1 MKKVFSIS
9 IITLALA
16 LTFSACTTYEEGPS
30 FSLLTP
36 DMRIKGTW
44 NQTEFY
50 INDDLQDNTFQ
61 VEFTF
66 ESDGTGTRT
75 TSLGA
80 GSTTV
85 DIVWQFNDDK
95 TILMTKETDATEY
108 DEATILRL
116 TNSEMWIVDDA
127 GIFGMWQFRYEKV

>member
-9 IITLALA
+9 LITLALA

-44 NQTEFY
+44 NQTALY

-66 ESDGTGTRT
+66 DSDGTGTRT
-75 TSLGA
+75 TSLGS

-95 TILMTKETDATEY
+95 TILMTKEPDASEY

-127 GIFGMWQFRYEKV
+127 GFFGMWEFRYEKV

>member
-44 NQTEFY
+44 NQTELY
-50 INDDLQDNTFQ
+50 INEDLQDNTFQ

-75 TSLGA
+75 TTLGS

-85 DIVWQFNDDK
+85 DIVWQFNEDK
-95 TILMTKETDATEY
+95 TILMTKETDAAEY

-116 TNSEMWIVDDA
+116 TSSEMWIVDDA
-127 GIFGMWQFRYEKV
+127 GIFGMWEFRYEKV

>member
-9 IITLALA
+9 IITLALV

-44 NQTEFY
+44 NQTELY
-50 INDDLQDNTFQ
+50 INDDLQDNTFK
-61 VEFTF
+61 VDFTF

-75 TSLGA
+75 STLGSA
-80 GSTTV
+80 SVTV

-95 TILMTKETDATEY
+95 TILLTKEPDDTEY

-116 TNSEMWIVDDA
+116 TNSEMWIIDDA
-127 GIFGMWQFRYEKV
+127 ELWGEWEFRFEKV